1 MTVGSTKPAIGTT
14 ERTKMCSGTASR
26 LESSQELAWDPRKD
40 SEE

>member
-1 MTVGSTKPAIGTT
+1 MMGSTKLSIGTT

-26 LESSQELAWDPRKD
+26 LESTRELSWDPRKG